1 MGFGLDLFDNAQ
13 LRAASALLLLLAL
26 GGWGWRWLA
35 IRRSAR
41 RRIAA
46 ARVRAGHLPN
56 EIPTM
61 RGGLGSAQNSA
72 APDTLPEWF
81 IQGKGGHAVV
91 DERPR
96 VHLRY
101 RDPQGHKAE
110 CTLQIEQVDLRRR
123 FIVGHGDLPGQ
134 TRLVPLRAIQS
145 ARMAATGQRFN
156 VDFWFDAVKV
166 ARRRRGEA

>member
-13 LRAASALLLLLAL
+13 LRLASGLLLLLAL
-26 GGWGWRWLA
+26 GGWGWRWIA
-35 IRRSAR
+35 MRRSAR
-41 RRIAA
+41 QRIEA
-46 ARVRAGHLPN
+46 ARVRAGHVPN

-61 RGGLGSAQNSA
+61 RDSLGRTQSA

-101 RDPQGHKAE
+101 RDPKGNKAE

-134 TRLVPLRAIQS
+134 TRVVPLHAIQS